1 MGKKDNRAV
10 YEYIVEAS
18 MPMILAG
25 PAIGIPI
32 TLYLGYLIPI
42 SLACF
47 VAMQILRLAIKSD

>member
-1 MGKKDNRAV
+1 
-10 YEYIVEAS
+10 
-18 MPMILAG
+18 LAG